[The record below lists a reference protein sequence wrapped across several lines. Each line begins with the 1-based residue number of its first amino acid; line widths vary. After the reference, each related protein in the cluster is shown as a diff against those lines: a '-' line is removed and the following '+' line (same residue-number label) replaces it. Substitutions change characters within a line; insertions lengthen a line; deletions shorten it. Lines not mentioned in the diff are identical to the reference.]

1 MYYHGGFM
9 NKLKKIVLLTAAA
22 SMFTGCQTTATE
34 QEKELPL
41 PEPESGM
48 RGELGID
55 KNVNEAAID
64 EYLGRENSVYRD
76 MRMLVDEADYE
87 AIGGDSYLS
96 GYVDGFE
103 VVPYPYLCNVV
114 GLPEAV
120 GNSYTGTT
128 LFTLEEDGSYTQN
141 YEESM
146 DILEY
151 YFPKD
156 KTIFLMC
163 GGGGYAGMTKNMLVA
178 LGWNA
183 DKIYNTGG
191 YWYYEGE
198 HKVEVK
204 REENGKTYYDFYK
217 VPYHYIDFGSLHSLR
232 ETAPETP
239 ETTDEPVSIDDVR
252 SELLTTIT
260 SGEELN
266 KLIDAQKRFVLYV
279 YLPGCTSCASFKPII
294 DAFAE
299 SKQAD
304 IYQVSYLDLKD
315 TENPI
320 TGIVEYTPS
329 VFVFEGGE
337 VKAYLD
343 PVSDE
348 DLPYYK
354 TVQAFSEWLSQYLDI
369 TVVTS
374 EDVNEGADCD
384 DSCNVEVNIED

>member
-1 MYYHGGFM
+1 MA
-9 NKLKKIVLLTAAA
+9 VTAALVA
-22 SMFTGCQTTATE
+22 GCQTPANT
-34 QEKELPL
+34 EKELPL
-41 PEPESGM
+41 PELESGM

-55 KNVNEAAID
+55 KNINEATID
-64 EYLGRENSVYRD
+64 DYLSRENSVYRD
-76 MRMLVDEADYE
+76 VRMLKDEANYE

-96 GYVDGFE
+96 GYVEGFE

-120 GNSYTGTT
+120 GSSYTGNT
-128 LFTLEEDGSYTQN
+128 LFTLGKEGSLWQN

-163 GGGGYAGMTKNMLVA
+163 GGGGYAGMTKHLLVS
-178 LGWNA
+178 LGWDEN
-183 DKIYNTGG
+183 KIYNTGG

-198 HKVEVK
+198 NNVEIK
-204 REENGKTYYDFYK
+204 REENGEVYYDFYK
-217 VPYHYIDFGSLHSLR
+217 VPYHYIDFDSLHPLR
-232 ETAPETP
+232 EQEPSPEPTEDTSAEVIP
-239 ETTDEPVSIDDVR
+239 ESDY
-252 SELLTTIT
+252 LTTVAD
-260 SGEELN
+260 GKELN
-266 KLIDAQKRFVLYV
+266 SLIDEGRRFVLYV

-294 DAFAE
+294 EAVAR
-299 SKQAD
+299 SGQAD
-304 IYQVSYLDLKD
+304 FRQVSYTDLKD
-315 TENPI
+315 IETPVTSI
-320 TGIVEYTPS
+320 IEYTPS

-354 TVQAFSEWLSQYLDI
+354 TAEAFSEWLSQYLEIDVI
-369 TVVTS
+369 KS
-374 EDVNEGADCD
+374 DEVNENTECD
-384 DSCNVEVNIED
+384 DSCSVEMTFDN